1 MATTMKEAASDVMW
15 CRVRRTGFL
24 MILLGVLLASGTIR
38 AQTSYDVATVAETGM
53 VSSAHPLASQAGLE
67 ILQKGGNAIDA
78 AAAVQFAL
86 NVVEPAMTGIGGG
99 AFIMIYSAEE
109 GRVIAIDAREEAPA
123 RYHERVFLDEEGN
136 VIPFAHRRTG
146 GNAAGVPGT
155 LAGFA
160 KAVEL
165 YGTLPLAE
173 ILEPAIR
180 LAEGFELSELD
191 ARRLNAAREDLARFP
206 STAAIYVK
214 PDGFPWQAGDLFV
227 NRDLA
232 QTFRLIAEQG
242 PDVFYRGEIADDI
255 VRAVKESPINPGVM
269 EKSDLESY
277 RAVLREPVRGTY
289 RGYEVVSMAPPTS
302 GGMTLLEI
310 LNILEA
316 YDLARLGWGS
326 LDALHLL
333 NEAQKVAFADRNL
346 FMADADWA
354 DVPVSGLISKAFAAE
369 RRRLIDPVHALP
381 APVPA
386 GDPWAYE
393 TVLTR
398 PASPFGSNQAEEG
411 AHTTHFT
418 VVDGERNVVAV
429 TSTIESEWGNFLVV
443 PGRGFL
449 LNNQLTDFDPVPVA
463 EDGSLV
469 ANRPEG
475 GKRPRR
481 TALNPEDR
489 YSYGGKRPR
498 SSMTPTLVFKDGQPF
513 LAVGSPGGSRII
525 GIVLNVLTNVIDFG
539 MDPQQAITA
548 PRVVNR
554 GGPMEMEAELYDAS
568 PGLVA
573 ALEARGHQVQRTESY
588 GGAHAI
594 LIDPATGRLL
604 GGADPRRGGS
614 VAGY

>member
-1 MATTMKEAASDVMW
+1 MMIGWRAKRNA
-15 CRVRRTGFL
+15 GFL
-24 MILLGVLLASGTIR
+24 MVLLLAVLAQSGSVL
-38 AQTSYDVATVAETGM
+38 AQQQYEVATAAETGM
-53 VSSAHPLASQAGLE
+53 VSSAHRLASLAGLE
-67 ILQKGGNAIDA
+67 MLQKGGNAVDA

-86 NVVEPAMTGIGGG
+86 TVVEPSSSGIGGG
-99 AFIMIYSAEE
+99 AFIMIYSVEDD
-109 GRVIAIDAREEAPA
+109 RVVAIDAREEAPA
-123 RYHERVFLDEEGN
+123 RYHEEVFLGPEGD
-136 VIPFAHRRTG
+136 VIPFSDRRTG

-160 KAVEL
+160 KAVEM
-165 YGTLPLAE
+165 YGNLTLAE
-173 ILEPAIR
+173 TLEPAIR
-180 LAEGFELSELD
+180 LAEGFELSEFD
-191 ARRLNAAREDLARFP
+191 AVQLNEAKADLERFP

-214 PDGFPWQAGDLFV
+214 PDGSPWQAGDIFV

-232 QTFRLIAEQG
+232 ETFRLIAEQG

-255 VRAVKESPINPGVM
+255 VRAVQESPINPGVM

-289 RGYEVVSMAPPTS
+289 RGYELVSMAPPTS
-302 GGMTLLEI
+302 GGMALIEM

-326 LDALHLL
+326 VDALHLL

-346 FMADADWA
+346 YMADADWV
-354 DVPVSGLISKAFAAE
+354 DVPVSGLTSKAFAAE
-369 RRRLIDPVHALP
+369 RRRLIDPVYALA
-381 APVPA
+381 APVSA

-393 TVLTR
+393 TVLSR
-398 PASPFGSNQAEEG
+398 PEEPLAPSTAEEG
-411 AHTTHFT
+411 SQTTHFS
-418 VVDGERNVVAV
+418 VVDGDRNVVSV
-429 TSTIESEWGNFLVV
+429 TSTIESSWGNLLVV

-449 LNNQLTDFDPVPVA
+449 LNNELTDFDPEPSY
-463 EDGSLV
+463 EDGRAV

-475 GKRPRR
+475 GKAPRR
-481 TALNPEDR
+481 TALEPQDQ

-498 SSMTPTLVFKDGQPF
+498 SSMTPTLVFKDGQPYMA
-513 LAVGSPGGSRII
+513 LGSPGGSRII
-525 GIVLNVLTNVIDFG
+525 GIVLNVLTNIIDFG
-539 MDPQQAITA
+539 MDPQEAITA

-554 GGPMEMEAELYDAS
+554 GGPMEMETELYDAA

-573 ALEARGHQVQRTESY
+573 ALEARGHQVERTISY

-594 LIDPATGRLL
+594 LIDPETGMLL
-604 GGADPRRGGS
+604 GGADPRRGGY

>member
-1 MATTMKEAASDVMW
+1 M
-15 CRVRRTGFL
+15 
-24 MILLGVLLASGTIR
+24 LA
-38 AQTSYDVATVAETGM
+38 QQPYDVATVAGTGM
-53 VSSAHPLASQAGLE
+53 VSSAHRLASLAGLE

-86 NVVEPAMTGIGGG
+86 NVVEPQNSGIGGG
-99 AFIMIYSAEE
+99 AFIMIYWAEE
-109 GRVIAIDAREEAPA
+109 DRVVAIDAREEAPA
-123 RYHERVFLDEEGN
+123 RYHERVFFGPGGE
-136 VIPFAHRRTG
+136 VIPFSDRRTG

-160 KAVEL
+160 KAVEMFGNL
-165 YGTLPLAE
+165 TLAE

-180 LAEGFELSELD
+180 LAEGFELSEFD
-191 ARRLNAAREDLARFP
+191 AQQLNEARADLERFP

-214 PDGFPWQAGDLFV
+214 PDGTPWQAGDIFV

-232 QTFRLIAEQG
+232 QTFRLIAEKG

-269 EKSDLESY
+269 EKSDLEGY

-289 RGYEVVSMAPPTS
+289 RGYELVSMAPPTS
-302 GGMTLLEI
+302 GGMTLIEI

-316 YDLARLGWGS
+316 YDLGRLGWGS
-326 LDALHLL
+326 VDAVHLL

-346 FMADADWA
+346 YMADADWV
-354 DVPVSGLISKAFAAE
+354 DVPVNGLTSKAFAAE
-369 RRRLIDPVHALP
+369 RRRLIDPVYALP
-381 APVPA
+381 APVAA

-393 TVLTR
+393 TVLAR
-398 PASPFGSNQAEEG
+398 PEGFLTPRQAEEG
-411 AHTTHFT
+411 TQTTHFT
-418 VVDGERNVVAV
+418 VVDAGRNVVAV
-429 TSTIESEWGNFLVV
+429 TSTIESAWGNLLVV

-449 LNNQLTDFDPVPVA
+449 LNNELTDFDPVPFY

-481 TALNPEDR
+481 TAADPQDQ

-498 SSMTPTLVFKDGQPF
+498 SSMTPTLVFKDGKPY
-513 LAVGSPGGSRII
+513 LALGSPGGSRII
-525 GIVLNVLTNVIDFG
+525 GIVLNVLTNVLDFG

-554 GGPMEMEAELYDAS
+554 GGPVEMEAALYDAA

-573 ALEARGHQVQRTESY
+573 ALEARGHRVERTESY

-594 LIDPATGRLL
+594 LIDPETGQLL
-604 GGADPRRGGS
+604 GGADPRRQGY